1 MLETKRFVIFRL
13 CPNHSCAD
21 CSEGYGEYIIDLE
34 SYLESTVQHKQEEL
48 ENYCQSCEETC
59 AAADDAVNNY
69 NRKLTECDSC
79 YRKCQNIENMEANGY
94 ADASEYTRC
103 GEVYENENTG
113 VAYYAGAVCTNSG
126 SRIKVGLFTDEN
138 CENYD
143 ESAEIDH
150 YLKNDD
156 GYNIR
161 LSYHVL
167 KQTFPNDQCV
177 ASCLQ
182 EDEDGNGYAG
192 TAEVCQNLYAG
203 SGKCENSHGFVG
215 MDYSNS
221 EYYAVQKSNEDSVCN
236 FVANIRAGHYAE
248 SGEVV
253 VTGGMQKMNGNSR
266 TTGGQKFFLSFFIM
280 GSAGLAA
287 YAALL
292 HKKINQGRSAEL
304 SSQVGA
310 MA

>member
-1 MLETKRFVIFRL
+1 MPQRFVIFRL
-13 CPNHSCAD
+13 CPNHSCAY
-21 CSEGYGEYIIDLE
+21 CSEGYGEYIIDLQ
-34 SYLESTVQHKQEEL
+34 SYLGYTVQHKQEEL
-48 ENYCQSCEETC
+48 ENYCQSCEDSC
-59 AAADDAVNNY
+59 AAADDTVY
-69 NRKLTECDSC
+69 NRKLIDCDSC
-79 YRKCQNIENMEANGY
+79 YKKCQNIENMEENGY

-103 GEVYENENTG
+103 GKVYENQNTG
-113 VAYYAGAVCTNSG
+113 VSYYAGAVCANSG

-150 YLKNDD
+150 YLKNNY

-167 KQTFPNDQCV
+167 KQTFPDDQCV

-182 EDEDGNGYAG
+182 EDEDGYGYAG
-192 TAEVCQNLYAG
+192 TAEVCQNLYEG
-203 SGKCENSHGFVG
+203 SGKCEKSHGFVG

-221 EYYAVQKSNEDSVCN
+221 EYYAVQQANENAVCN
-236 FVANIRAGHYAE
+236 FLGNIRAGHYAE

-253 VTGGMQKMNGNSR
+253 VNGGTKKMNDQSR

-287 YAALL
+287 YASLL
-292 HKKINQGRSAEL
+292 HKKITKDRRAEL
-304 SSQVGA
+304 SAQVGS